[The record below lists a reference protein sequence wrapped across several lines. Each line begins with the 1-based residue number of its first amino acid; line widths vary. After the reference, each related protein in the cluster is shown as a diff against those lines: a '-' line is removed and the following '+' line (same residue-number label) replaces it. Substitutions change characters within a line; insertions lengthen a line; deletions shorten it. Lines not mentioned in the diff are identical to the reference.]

1 MYKCG
6 ISHCHVWLPE
16 GMWLSIV
23 YHKEH
28 IQQHF
33 SIRKLIS
40 VMEPWGEKYS
50 TDYPYSVWFYST
62 FFQIECRE
70 TYVRGTPI
78 PFTADP
84 SAFITR
90 LDPTEQRRPQT
101 KPLSGPVAEE
111 LPTISS
117 QMVWTI
123 WVISFRCL
131 EYVEIASKK
140 HIIFNIGHH
149 PVLSFTCCA
158 Y

>member
-1 MYKCG
+1 MRDFP
-6 ISHCHVWLPE
+6 LP
-16 GMWLSIV
+16 
-23 YHKEH
+23 
-28 IQQHF
+28 
-33 SIRKLIS
+33 RLITRGY
-40 VMEPWGEKYS
+40 V
-50 TDYPYSVWFYST
+50 FYQLYTTKST
-62 FFQIECRE
+62 FSSTSASGNLSASSNHEVKSIPRIIHILYGFIARFFQLRGRE